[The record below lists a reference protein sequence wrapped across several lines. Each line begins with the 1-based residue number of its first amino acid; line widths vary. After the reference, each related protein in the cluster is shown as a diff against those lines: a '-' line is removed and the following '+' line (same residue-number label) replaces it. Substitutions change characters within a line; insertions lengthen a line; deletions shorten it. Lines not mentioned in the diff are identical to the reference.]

1 MSQVINTGGMAAS
14 ETARTPG
21 TTPADEAAAEQLR
34 LWADY
39 YEAAAHVLE
48 IVRSGGSVTDAALVR
63 ILAGHSR
70 ATRALKR
77 IKELR
82 GIRD

>member
-1 MSQVINTGGMAAS
+1 MSS
-14 ETARTPG
+14 ETARAPEKAS
-21 TTPADEAAAEQLR
+21 ADDAGAEELR

-70 ATRALKR
+70 ASRALKR